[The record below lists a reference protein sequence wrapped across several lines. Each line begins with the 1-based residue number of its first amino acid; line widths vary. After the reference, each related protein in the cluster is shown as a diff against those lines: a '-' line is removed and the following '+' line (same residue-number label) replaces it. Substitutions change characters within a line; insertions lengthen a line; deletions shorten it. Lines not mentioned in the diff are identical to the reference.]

1 MSQYFV
7 HNGYSGSSYGTPS
20 DPQLVSAEDAARLM
34 REAGLSSD
42 QVALILPPAQYA
54 ETDDRLFKV
63 TSGNR
68 FLFFGNGIDC
78 TDIDPGKL
86 ATPLVIDWAAA

>member
-7 HNGYSGSSYGTPS
+7 HNGYSAWYYGTPS

-34 REAGLSSD
+34 QAAGLSPD
-42 QVALILPPAQYA
+42 QDALILPHAQYA

-63 TSGNR
+63 TNGNR
-68 FLFFGNGIDC
+68 FLFFGDGIDC
-78 TDIDPGKL
+78 ADIDPGKV
-86 ATPLVIDWAAA
+86 ATSLVIDWAAA